1 MRKTVKKNLIKKN
14 VSNEVVNE
22 FKNLL
27 PSKIE
32 ELCNKDTHIKAV
44 FYSKNFGYAKGTFY
58 CFQQAKG
65 DCAIILHADL
75 QKNMK

>member
-1 MRKTVKKNLIKKN
+1 MFNLNTIIMKKTVKKNLIKKN

-32 ELCNKDTHIKAV
+32 ELCNCSNGKYKLN
-44 FYSKNFGYAKGTFY
+44 S
-58 CFQQAKG
+58 
-65 DCAIILHADL
+65 L
-75 QKNMK
+75 